1 MRNKNG
7 KNQIVLSQAPSSANN
22 HNEVASGE
30 IFLEAPK
37 FDPETGTFAKRKSIY
52 EKLVT
57 YRMPVP

>member
-7 KNQIVLSQAPSSANN
+7 KNQIVLSKAPSNANN

-37 FDPETGTFAKRKSIY
+37 FDPETGTFAK
-52 EKLVT
+52 
-57 YRMPVP
+57 